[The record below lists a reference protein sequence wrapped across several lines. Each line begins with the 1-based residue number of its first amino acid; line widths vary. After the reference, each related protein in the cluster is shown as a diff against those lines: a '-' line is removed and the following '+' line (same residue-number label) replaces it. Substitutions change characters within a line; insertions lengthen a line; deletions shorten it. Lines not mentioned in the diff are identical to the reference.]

1 MVIQNIYYTQ
11 NIAKTAEANYKMNYL
26 ITIIGPTAIG
36 KTALSITLAQHFGC
50 DIISCDSRQ
59 FFKEMKIGTAVPD
72 DEELAAAPH
81 HFVQNKS
88 IFESYSVGDFEQEAL
103 AKLDELFQKN
113 NIQIMVGGSGLYVDA
128 VLKGFDDFP
137 DIDDSVRTEINAKYD
152 KLGIEYLQ
160 EQLERLDS
168 EYYQKLQT
176 ENPQTLQNPQRMK
189 RFVEVCVGSKKPY
202 SSFIGKR
209 KNERNF
215 TPITIGLEADREIMY
230 KRINQRVDIMMEEGL
245 LEEAKSLHPNKH
257 LNALQTV
264 GYRELF
270 DYFDGKTTL
279 DFAIEQI
286 KMNTRRFAKRQITW
300 FKRTENVSWFDY
312 LTDRKEIIK
321 NIELQIQKT
330 Q

>member
-1 MVIQNIYYTQ
+1 
-11 NIAKTAEANYKMNYL
+11 MNYL

-36 KTALSITLAQHFGC
+36 KTALSIALAQHFGC

-59 FFKEMKIGTAVPD
+59 FFKEMKIGTAVPS

-81 HFVQNKS
+81 HFIQNKS

-103 AKLDELFQKN
+103 TKLEKLFQKN

-137 DIDDSVRTEINAKYD
+137 DIDNSVRDEINAKFD
-152 KLGIEYLQ
+152 SLGIEYLQ
-160 EQLERLDS
+160 QQLQELDS
-168 EYYQKLQT
+168 EYYTKLST

-189 RFVEVCVGSKKPY
+189 RFVEVCIGSRKPY

-209 KNERNF
+209 KNVRNF
-215 TPITIGLEADREIMY
+215 TPIIIGLEADREMMY
-230 KRINQRVDIMMEEGL
+230 NRINQRVDIMLNEGL
-245 LEEAKSLHPNKH
+245 LAEAQSLYPNKQ

-270 DYFDGKTTL
+270 DYFDEKTTL

-321 NIELQIQKT
+321 MIELTIK
-330 Q
+330 